1 MSTPLINVGQAFNS
15 FRDNGYRDV
24 QSAVAELIDN
34 SIEAGASRIECI
46 VLESK
51 SPLVSPRSR
60 PIIDSL
66 YVIDNGKGMDPSL
79 IEKALTIGDG
89 SKINSRS
96 GIGRFGMGLPASSI
110 SQCKLLE
117 IWSRVEFEDFHY
129 CCLDVDK
136 IVQGSVTE
144 IPTPIPS
151 SLDEYICKAS
161 SLCSSPSGTC
171 VKWSNLDRLVLD
183 LSSGLG
189 VAKRIQYHASR
200 IYRNFI
206 KSGEVEIS
214 VICIKNLD
222 FTHPVYSTKLKPWDP
237 LFLMEHADVPPPF
250 NGSHT
255 MFKLYDTE
263 VFEVPYTRDGTTSH
277 SAVTIRSSHCIY
289 EARNPD
295 GSIEWPASYANAG
308 ASPWGKLADKVK
320 GVSIVRAGRELAVD
334 SGWINGSD
342 PTERWWRIEVS
353 FEPVL
358 DELFGVSN
366 NKQFAH
372 NFVNGS
378 TWSPDDEKEENETT
392 DQMLSRLKSGGDSR
406 AYLMDIWLYI
416 DRVRYNLRKE
426 KDKLASRRSTR
437 SVRRH
442 NTGTDGTQKTP
453 IPRTIEQEASS
464 IIARQDADERPSKTL
479 ENALEKTKE
488 QIYDEQLRAFKE
500 RRRMDE
506 DSAKAIVDKIARDEL
521 RVTFRPAPLD
531 DIEMFKVHLD
541 MPQTIDF
548 VTNTQHEAY
557 KAIFKSLD
565 EIQDEEYTPEQE
577 LALYEDAYYSLKLLF
592 LSWARM
598 ADEKATNRSDLT
610 KIQQVLQWWSVAV
623 AEMFQDA
630 HLDT

>member
-15 FRDNGYRDV
+15 FRDNGYKNV

-34 SIEAGASRIECI
+34 SIEAGASRIDCVI
-46 VLESK
+46 FESK
-51 SPLVSPRSR
+51 DPALSSRSK

-66 YVIDNGKGMDPSL
+66 YVIDNGVGMNSDL

-117 IWSRVEFEDFHY
+117 VWSKLEFGDYYY
-129 CCLDVDK
+129 CSLDVDK
-136 IVQGSVTE
+136 IVEGSVTE

-151 SLDEYICKAS
+151 PLDDFISQAS
-161 SLCSSPSGTC
+161 SLCSSPAGTC

-189 VAKRIQYHASR
+189 VAKRVQYHASR

-206 KSGEVEIS
+206 RSGEIEIS
-214 VICIKNLD
+214 IICIRD
-222 FTHPVYSTKLKPWDP
+222 FDFSNPVFFVKLKPWDP
-237 LFLMEHADVPPPF
+237 LFLTEHADVPAPF
-250 NGSHT
+250 NESLT
-255 MFKLYDTE
+255 MFKLYDSET
-263 VFEVPYTRDGTTSH
+263 FEIPCIRDGISSH
-277 SAVTIRSSHCIY
+277 SEVTIRSSHCIY

-308 ASPWGKLADKVK
+308 ASPWGKVADKAK
-320 GVSIVRAGRELAVD
+320 GVTIVRAGRELAID
-334 SGWINGSD
+334 SGWINSSD

-392 DQMLSRLKSGGDSR
+392 EQMLHRLKSSGDRR

-416 DRVRYNLRKE
+416 ERVRFNLRKE

-442 NTGTDGTQKTP
+442 NPQSDSTQKTP
-453 IPRTIEQEASS
+453 IPRTVEQEASS
-464 IIARQDADERPSKTL
+464 VIARQDAEDRPSKTL
-479 ENALEKTKE
+479 ENALEKTKAE
-488 QIYDEQLRAFKE
+488 IYAEQLKAFRE
-500 RRRMDE
+500 QRRMDD
-506 DSAKAIVDKIARDEL
+506 DSAKAIVDKIAKDNL

-557 KAIFKSLD
+557 KAVFKSLD
-565 EIQDEEYTPEQE
+565 EIQDEDFTPEQE

-598 ADEKATNRSDLT
+598 ADEKATNRTDLS
-610 KIQQVLQWWSVAV
+610 KIQQVLQWWSLAV
-623 AEMFQDA
+623 SEMFQDA
-630 HLDT
+630 RLDT

>member
-34 SIEAGASRIECI
+34 SIEAGASRIECVI
-46 VLESK
+46 FESK
-51 SPLVSPRSR
+51 NPESSARSK
-60 PIIDSL
+60 PVIDCL
-66 YVIDNGKGMDPSL
+66 YVVDNGKGMNPSL

-117 IWSRVEFEDFHY
+117 IWSKVEFEDYHY

-136 IVQGSVTE
+136 IVAGIITE
-144 IPTPIPS
+144 IPTPVPS
-151 SLDEYICKAS
+151 SLDNYIYTAS
-161 SLCSSPSGTC
+161 SLSNSPSGTC
-171 VKWSNLDRLVLD
+171 VKWSHLDRLVLD

-200 IYRNFI
+200 IYRNFL

-214 VICIKNLD
+214 IVCIRDYDLEK
-222 FTHPVYSTKLKPWDP
+222 PAYSIKLKPWDP
-237 LFLMEHADVPPPF
+237 LFLMDNADVPAPF
-250 NGSHT
+250 NGENT

-263 VFEVPYTRDGTTSH
+263 IFEIPFTHNGVLSH
-277 SAVTIRSSHCIY
+277 SAVTVRSAHCIY

-295 GSIEWPASYANAG
+295 GSIEWPGSYANAG
-308 ASPWGKLADKVK
+308 ASPWGKIADKSK
-320 GVSIVRAGRELAVD
+320 GVTIVRAGRELAVD
-334 SGWINGSD
+334 SGWINSSD

-378 TWSPDDEKEENETT
+378 TWSPDDEKEDNETT
-392 DQMLSRLKSGGDSR
+392 DQMLLRLKSAGDSR

-437 SVRRH
+437 TVRRH
-442 NTGTDGTQKTP
+442 NPGVDETKPTP
-453 IPRTIEQEASS
+453 IPRTVEQEASNV
-464 IIARQDADERPSKTL
+464 IARQDAEERPSKTL
-479 ENALEKTKE
+479 ENAQEKTKE
-488 QIYDEQLRAFKE
+488 QIYDEQLKAFKE

-565 EIQDEEYTPEQE
+565 EIQDDEFTPEQE

-623 AEMFQDA
+623 SEMFQDA
-630 HLDT
+630 NLDT